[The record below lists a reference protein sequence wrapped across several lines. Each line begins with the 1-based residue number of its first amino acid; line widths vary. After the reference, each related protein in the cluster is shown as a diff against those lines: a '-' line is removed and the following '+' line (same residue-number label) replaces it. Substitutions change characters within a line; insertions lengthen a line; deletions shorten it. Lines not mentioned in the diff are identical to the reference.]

1 MSARPV
7 DRLQLTVL
15 GCATAAPSATS
26 PASGFLV
33 EWGETSLLLDVGQGV
48 VRRLQ
53 RAMKP
58 TSLSA
63 VLVSHMHADHYLDLV
78 GLRYLFPWSE
88 AAPRPLPVHLPPEGR
103 GRLDALATAISE
115 RPGFFDASFDVSEFD
130 PDGPLAIGPLVIRF
144 IRARHYVPAW
154 AVIVEAPDGTRLGYT
169 GDTGPS
175 DTLVDA
181 VRDVDLLL
189 IEAALRLTSHDD
201 TERGHLTP
209 EEAIRM
215 AHQAR
220 VRSALLVHFAPSRKA
235 ALEELCG
242 AAGPW
247 IEPAVPGLTRD
258 VGARPGGS
266 AAGRGYAP
274 PAAVSAAAARD
285 R

>member
-15 GCATAAPSATS
+15 GCSTAAPSATS

-33 EWGETSLLLDVGQGV
+33 EWGETRLLLDVGQGV

-58 TSLSA
+58 TALSA
-63 VLVSHMHADHYLDLV
+63 VLVGHMHADHYLDLV

-88 AAPRPLPVHLPPEGR
+88 AAPRPLPVHLPPAGR
-103 GRLDALATAISE
+103 VRLDALATAISE
-115 RPGFFDASFDVSEFD
+115 RAGFFDASFAVSEFD
-130 PDGPLAIGPLVIRF
+130 PDRSLAVGPLVIRF
-144 IRARHYVPAW
+144 VQARHYVPAW
-154 AVIVEAPDGTRLGYT
+154 GVIVEAPDGTRLGYT

-175 DTLVDA
+175 DTVVDA
-181 VRDVDLLL
+181 VRGVDLLL
-189 IEAALRLTSHDD
+189 IEAALRQPTHDD

-209 EEAIRM
+209 EEAIEM
-215 AHQAR
+215 ARQAR
-220 VRSALLVHFAPSRKA
+220 VRSALLVHFAPSRRA
-235 ALEELCG
+235 ELDELCG

-247 IEPAVPGLTRD
+247 IRPAVAGMTLD
-258 VGARPGGS
+258 ADGRPGGS
-266 AAGRGYAP
+266 ASGRGYAP
-274 PAAVSAAAARD
+274 PAATSAAAARD

>member
-7 DRLQLTVL
+7 DRLRLTVL
-15 GCATAAPSATS
+15 GCSTAAPSATS

-33 EWGETSLLLDVGQGV
+33 DWGETRLLLDVGQGV

-58 TSLSA
+58 TELSA
-63 VLVSHMHADHYLDLV
+63 VVIGHMHADHYLDVV
-78 GLRYLFPWSE
+78 GLRYLFPWSGT
-88 AAPRPLPVHLPPEGR
+88 APRRLPVHLPPG
-103 GRLDALATAISE
+103 GQVRLDALATAISE
-115 RPGFFDASFDVSEFD
+115 RAGFFDLPFDVSEFD
-130 PDGPLAIGPLVIRF
+130 PHQPLVVGPLVIRF

-154 AVIVEAPDGTRLGYT
+154 GVIVEAPDGTRLGYT

-175 DTLVDA
+175 DAVVDA

-189 IEAALRLTSHDD
+189 IEAALRLPTHDD

-209 EEAIRM
+209 HEAIEM
-215 AHQAR
+215 ARQAR
-220 VRSALLVHFAPSRKA
+220 ARSALLVHYPPSRRA
-235 ALEELCG
+235 ELEALCD

-247 IEPAVPGLTRD
+247 IRPAFPGLTMEAD
-258 VGARPGGS
+258 GSLGGVRS
-266 AAGRGYAP
+266 GHGYAP
-274 PAAVSAAAARD
+274 PAAVSAAAALD

>member
-15 GCATAAPSATS
+15 GCSTAAPSATS
-26 PASGFLV
+26 PASGFLI
-33 EWGETSLLLDVGQGV
+33 EWGETRVLLDVGQGV

-58 TSLSA
+58 TALSA
-63 VLVSHMHADHYLDLV
+63 VLVGHMHADHYLDLV

-103 GRLDALATAISE
+103 VRLDALATAISE
-115 RPGFFDASFDVSEFD
+115 RAGFFDASFDVSEFD
-130 PDGPLAIGPLVIRF
+130 PDRSLAVGPLVFRF
-144 IRARHYVPAW
+144 VRARHYVPAW
-154 AVIVEAPDGTRLGYT
+154 GVIVEAPDGTRIGYT

-175 DTLVDA
+175 DTVVDA

-189 IEAALRLTSHDD
+189 IEAALRQPTHDD

-209 EEAIRM
+209 GEAIGM
-215 AHQAR
+215 ALHAG
-220 VRSALLVHFAPSRKA
+220 VRSALLVHYAPSRRA
-235 ALEELCG
+235 ELRDLCE

-247 IEPAVPGLTRD
+247 IQPAEPGLTVD
-258 VGARPGGS
+258 ARERAGGS
-266 AAGRGYAP
+266 PSGPGYAP
-274 PAAVSAAAARD
+274 AAAINAAAARD

>member
-15 GCATAAPSATS
+15 GCATAAPSKTS

-78 GLRYLFPWSE
+78 GLRYLFPWSDE
-88 AAPRPLPVHLPPEGR
+88 APRPLPVHLPPEGR

-115 RPGFFDASFDVSEFD
+115 RQGFFDASFDVSEFD

-175 DTLVDA
+175 DAVVDA

-189 IEAALRLTSHDD
+189 IEAALRLPTHDD

-209 EEAIRM
+209 DEAIDM
-215 AHQAR
+215 ARQAR
-220 VRSALLVHFAPSRKA
+220 VPSALLVHYAPSRKA
-235 ALEELCG
+235 ALEELCV

-258 VGARPGGS
+258 VGERPGGS
-266 AAGRGYAP
+266 AGRGYAP
-274 PAAVSAAAARD
+274 PAAISAAAARD